1 MKMLEYRGYVG
12 LIEADDGAFVGW
24 VAGLRD
30 VVTFE
35 GATFAEVEAAF
46 RASVDD
52 YLAFCAERGEPPGL
66 PFKTSDHEKLTQ
78 QNVEA
83 FQRFC
88 DAVGERAA
96 ERGLVAEKIARLL
109 ADD

>member
-1 MKMLEYRGYVG
+1 MLEHRGYVG
-12 LIEADDGAFVGW
+12 MIEAEDGASVGR

-30 VVTFE
+30 VVTFQ
-35 GATFAEVEAAF
+35 GATHAEIEAAF

-52 YLAFCAERGEPPGL
+52 YLAFCAERREPPGL
-66 PFKTSDHEKLTQ
+66 PLKSSDREDLAR

-88 DAVGERAA
+88 DEVGERAA
-96 ERGLVAEKIARLL
+96 ERGLTEEKIARLL

>member
-1 MKMLEYRGYVG
+1 MLEYRGYVG
-12 LIEADDGAFVGW
+12 VVEADDGAFVGR
-24 VAGLRD
+24 VVDLRD
-30 VVTFE
+30 VVTFQ
-35 GATFAEVEAAF
+35 GTTYAEIEAAF

-66 PFKTSDHEKLTQ
+66 PLKSSDREDLAR

-88 DAVGERAA
+88 DEVGERAA
-96 ERGLVAEKIARLL
+96 ERGLTEEKIARLL

>member
-1 MKMLEYRGYVG
+1 MLRYRGYVG
-12 LIEADDGAFVGW
+12 VIEAEDGASVGR

-30 VVTFE
+30 VVTFQ
-35 GATFAEVEAAF
+35 GTTYAEVEAAF

-52 YLAFCAERGEPPGL
+52 YLAFCAERGEPPE
-66 PFKTSDHEKLTQ
+66 PPVKSFDHEELTR

-88 DAVGERAA
+88 DEVGERAA
-96 ERGLVAEKIARLL
+96 ERGLTEEKIARLL